1 MHIKDIQKC
10 KFVWNDLLLNRTLS
24 EEEKC
29 CCGAPPWGVTPRGP
43 GCDPGG
49 MKKMA
54 AVGSIGLAALEAFPV
69 DDGWARFVILLF
81 GNPHLLEG

>member
-10 KFVWNDLLLNRTLS
+10 KFVWNDLLLNRTQS
-24 EEEKC
+24 EEVEKC
-29 CCGAPPWGVTPRGP
+29 CCGVGVRRSTPRGWTP
-43 GCDPGG
+43 E

-54 AVGSIGLAALEAFPV
+54 TVGSIGLAALEALPV

-81 GNPHLLEG
+81 GNPHLLES